1 MGWGCFRAKREPWA
15 ALASFLELPI
25 LGAHWA
31 LLYLLCF
38 EPLEDVMHVEPVE
51 ALAPQQQDGGRSAVC
66 MIPEIWL
73 LPELENGVQVDPPSG
88 YQSELLP
95 QPESQ
100 IHKTRRGSLLHSS
113 PAL

>member
-1 MGWGCFRAKREPWA
+1 
-15 ALASFLELPI
+15 
-25 LGAHWA
+25 
-31 LLYLLCF
+31 
-38 EPLEDVMHVEPVE
+38 
-51 ALAPQQQDGGRSAVC
+51 

>member
-1 MGWGCFRAKREPWA
+1 
-15 ALASFLELPI
+15 
-25 LGAHWA
+25 
-31 LLYLLCF
+31 
-38 EPLEDVMHVEPVE
+38 
-51 ALAPQQQDGGRSAVC
+51 

-100 IHKTRRGSLLHSS
+100 IHTTRRGHCVTPHLLRKNKEPWGLGCIGESLGENRVMEWLVGYRSM
-113 PAL
+113 

>member
-51 ALAPQQQDGGRSAVC
+51 ALAPQQQAVVTQHLDVQAAATEGHVEDAVVLMVGHPEPNDHAVSA
-66 MIPEIWL
+66 L
-73 LPELENGVQVDPPSG
+73 DLHLHG
-88 YQSELLP
+88 
-95 QPESQ
+95 
-100 IHKTRRGSLLHSS
+100 TGSLPSVGS
-113 PAL
+113 A